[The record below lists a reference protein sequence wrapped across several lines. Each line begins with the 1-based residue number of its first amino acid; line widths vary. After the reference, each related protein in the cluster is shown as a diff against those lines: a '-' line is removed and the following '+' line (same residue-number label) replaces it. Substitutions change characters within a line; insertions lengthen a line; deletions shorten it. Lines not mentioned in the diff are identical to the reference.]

1 MISVLIKSQETV
13 DGKKPDENKLAN
25 ERFRAVVIGA
35 HMLSTL
41 VTLLVQSLWFWYA
54 GVTSLTPN
62 QLVMILFS
70 SIAAAALVYVI
81 EFRVR
86 KNEFMQVRE
95 NDYYYRSTITLILQR
110 FY

>member
-54 GVTSLTPN
+54 GVTS
-62 QLVMILFS
+62 
-70 SIAAAALVYVI
+70 
-81 EFRVR
+81 
-86 KNEFMQVRE
+86 
-95 NDYYYRSTITLILQR
+95 
-110 FY
+110 